1 MGLDGISVNQLRI
14 TQENNS
20 AEMNRINKATT
31 SEHKVVDGLSDSQ
44 KVDPDKDK
52 EHDNPDFENSD
63 ELDEQN
69 QSDIPQEEII
79 KYDLSDNSKYFLKLD
94 EESNNILIIEKLSKN
109 IVQAI
114 NADEMSSFVGYML
127 NSQGSMVNRKF

>member
-20 AEMNRINKATT
+20 AEMNRINKTT
-31 SEHKVVDGLSDSQ
+31 TNEHKVVDGLSDSQ

-63 ELDEQN
+63 EPDEQN

-94 EESNNILIIEKLSKN
+94 EESNNILIIEKSSKN
-109 IVQAI
+109 VVQAI